1 MNMDLVLFISLICL
15 LFGCSNKLY
24 ALRNVTVKTEPVS
37 DKSSIVNSLISYK
50 EEIDSQIKNF
60 KKYYELPNEMDF
72 ELKELWDLVNIVS
85 ESQESQMKELFNF
98 SHSLEQ
104 SKLSL
109 FKMLSEY
116 ENRIDQLE
124 YNIME
129 KKIYDPFIEKF
140 IYPISKYWLKLDFNN
155 LRSYWKYENNKNDFS
170 IIQAN
175 NLSNINI
182 PATILLLRHHKLING
197 YINVDIKPLFD
208 DVKDFKQS
216 SSGIIFDF
224 VDYSNYRYIE
234 LAFINSDGIISVYNV
249 VNGLGTKIVSK
260 QVEADPNTF
269 TTITAE
275 FLFNKIN
282 VFLNYKMII
291 EIKITNQMIDI
302 NVGLFSKIGKAE
314 FKNILSGNIDIEKLL
329 SRKLVESN
337 EENISKVNMVNSY
350 RFLNKINID
359 NLGVYE
365 IPYNYNMKDYDNF
378 EDNIID
384 NVYAV
389 PDSDS
394 YYDDENI
401 TGWVKNKNINNNEFE
416 NNYMSNKNIN
426 NIPSSC
432 TNYNSSHNIF
442 YLTEFIIN
450 NSSALNWKI
459 TNEFGIQRI
468 HFKNDYKKNIFKAS
482 LVYKHSTCNSVTIS
496 SYIKLEYNSEA
507 GLIFRY
513 ENHNNMYILIIST
526 NNKEILLKKI
536 INDIPTI
543 IKSKYIQNINTY
555 QRHHL
560 LINDHGENGHISIFL
575 NNIKIFS
582 ISNENYYKS
591 SFYGLYVQSG
601 YAAFDTFQIEAHKK
615 NENGININK

>member
-1 MNMDLVLFISLICL
+1 MNMNLVLFISLICL

-24 ALRNVTVKTEPVS
+24 ALRNVTRKSDSMS
-37 DKSSIVNSLISYK
+37 DKSFIVNSLISYK

-60 KKYYELPNEMDF
+60 RKYYELPNEMDF

-85 ESQESQMKELFNF
+85 ESQESQMKELFKF

-129 KKIYDPFIEKF
+129 KKLYDPFIEKF
-140 IYPISKYWLKLDFNN
+140 IYPISKYWLKIDFNN
-155 LRSYWKYENNKNDFS
+155 LRSYWRYENNKNDFS
-170 IIQAN
+170 ITQAN
-175 NLSNINI
+175 NISNINI

-208 DVKDFKQS
+208 DVKNLKQS

-234 LAFINSDGIISVYNV
+234 LAFINSDGIISVYQV
-249 VNGLGTKIVSK
+249 VNGLGNKIVSK

-269 TTITAE
+269 TAITAE
-275 FLFNKIN
+275 FLLNKIN

-291 EIKITNQMIDI
+291 EINITNQMIDM

-314 FKNILSGNIDIEKLL
+314 FKNILSGNIDLEKLL
-329 SRKLVESN
+329 SRKFVESN

-350 RFLNKINID
+350 RFLNKMNID

-365 IPYNYNMKDYDNF
+365 IPYNYNKKDYDTF

-401 TGWVKNKNINNNEFE
+401 TGWVKNNNINNNEFE
-416 NNYMSNKNIN
+416 NNYILNKNIN
-426 NIPSSC
+426 LIPSSC
-432 TNYNSSHNIF
+432 TNYNSSKNIF

-450 NSSALNWKI
+450 NSSVHNWKI

-468 HFKNDYKKNIFKAS
+468 HFNNDYKKNIFKAS

-513 ENHNNMYILIIST
+513 ENINNMYILIIYT
-526 NNKEILLKKI
+526 KTKEILLKKI
-536 INDIPTI
+536 INDIQTI
-543 IKSKYIQNINTY
+543 IKTKYIHNINTY

-560 LINDHGENGHISIFL
+560 LINDQGQNGHISIFL

-582 ISNENYYKS
+582 ISNEHFYKS

-601 YAAFDTFQIEAHKK
+601 YATFDTFQIEAHKK
-615 NENGININK
+615 NFNAININK

>member
-140 IYPISKYWLKLDFNN
+140 IYPISKYWLKIDFNN

-197 YINVDIKPLFD
+197 YINADIKPLFD

-350 RFLNKINID
+350 RFLNKMNID

-536 INDIPTI
+536 INDIATI

-560 LINDHGENGHISIFL
+560 LINDQGENGHISIFL

-615 NENGININK
+615 K

>member
-1 MNMDLVLFISLICL
+1 MNMDIVLFISLICL

-24 ALRNVTVKTEPVS
+24 VLRNVTVKSEPVS

-60 KKYYELPNEMDF
+60 RKYYELPNEMDF

-85 ESQESQMKELFNF
+85 ESQESQMKELFKF

-129 KKIYDPFIEKF
+129 KKMYDPFIEKF
-140 IYPISKYWLKLDFNN
+140 IYPISKYWLKIDFNN
-155 LRSYWKYENNKNDFS
+155 LRSYWRYENNKNDFS

-175 NLSNINI
+175 NLSSINI

-208 DVKDFKQS
+208 DVKNLKQS

-234 LAFINSDGIISVYNV
+234 LAFINSDGIISIYQV

-269 TTITAE
+269 TSITAE
-275 FLFNKIN
+275 FLLNKIN
-282 VFLNYKMII
+282 VFLNYKMIM
-291 EIKITNQMIDI
+291 EINITNQMIDI
-302 NVGLFSKIGKAE
+302 NVGLFSKIGKVE
-314 FKNILSGNIDIEKLL
+314 FKNILSGNIDIEKFV
-329 SRKLVESN
+329 SRKFVESN
-337 EENISKVNMVNSY
+337 EENISKVNMANSY
-350 RFLNKINID
+350 RFLNKMSID

-365 IPYNYNMKDYDNF
+365 VPYNYNMKDYDNF

-401 TGWVKNKNINNNEFE
+401 IGWVKNNNINNNEFK
-416 NNYMSNKNIN
+416 NNYMLNKNIN
-426 NIPSSC
+426 LIPNLC
-432 TNYNSSHNIF
+432 TNYNSSNNIF
-442 YLTEFIIN
+442 YLNEFIIN
-450 NSSALNWKI
+450 NSSVHNWKI
-459 TNEFGIQRI
+459 TNEFGSQRI
-468 HFKNDYKKNIFKAS
+468 HFNNDYKKNIFKAS

-513 ENHNNMYILIIST
+513 ENINNMYILIIST
-526 NNKEILLKKI
+526 NTKEILLKKI

-543 IKSKYIQNINTY
+543 IKSKYIQSINTY

-560 LINDHGENGHISIFL
+560 LINDQGHNGHISIFL

-615 NENGININK
+615 NFNGININK

>member
-350 RFLNKINID
+350 RFLNKMNID

>member
-24 ALRNVTVKTEPVS
+24 ALRNVKVKSEPVS
-37 DKSSIVNSLISYK
+37 EKSSIVNSLISYK

-98 SHSLEQ
+98 SHFLEQ

-140 IYPISKYWLKLDFNN
+140 IYPISKYWLKIDFNN

-208 DVKDFKQS
+208 DIKDFKQS

-234 LAFINSDGIISVYNV
+234 LAFINSDGIISVYQV

-350 RFLNKINID
+350 RFLNKMNID

-432 TNYNSSHNIF
+432 TNYNSSNNIF

-468 HFKNDYKKNIFKAS
+468 HFKNDYKKNIFNAS

-513 ENHNNMYILIIST
+513 ENINNMYILIIST

-543 IKSKYIQNINTY
+543 VKSKYIQNINTY

-615 NENGININK
+615 N